1 MNKRAASPLKEHKL
15 SVAMLYDSVLEL
27 LIDDDDAELERLSK
41 LLPFIAIEGLKDIT
55 KVPLIDLHFT

>member
-1 MNKRAASPLKEHKL
+1 
-15 SVAMLYDSVLEL
+15 MLYDSVLEL

-55 KVPLIDLHFT
+55 KVPLIDLHFHLNRIKLLCEKITYQVND